1 MPPHKKLAGQR
12 RTNKS
17 MKQLPLSVTGKT
29 KYDLRTQF
37 SALPFRVVA
46 GKLEILLITSRGTGR
61 WIIPKGWPMADTTP
75 SDAAAT
81 EAFEEA
87 GVEGKIYKTCIGLYS
102 YTKQMDDMPNLPCVA
117 MVYPLKVKKI
127 LKDYPEVDQRKR
139 KWFSQSKAAKKVD
152 EPELRAIIS
161 SFDRSLLS

>member
-1 MPPHKKLAGQR
+1 MPPHKKLACR
-12 RTNKS
+12 RSTKKS

-29 KYDLRTQF
+29 KYDFRTQF

-46 GKLEILLITSRGTGR
+46 GKLEFLLITSRGTGR
-61 WIIPKGWPMADTTP
+61 WIIPKGWPMADITP

-81 EAFEEA
+81 EAYEEA
-87 GVEGKIYKTCIGLYS
+87 GVEGKMYKTCIGLYS
-102 YTKQMDDMPNLPCVA
+102 YMKQMDDRPNLPCVA
-117 MVYPLKVKKI
+117 MVFPLKVKKM
-127 LKDYPEVDQRKR
+127 LKEYPEVDQRRR

-161 SFDRSLLS
+161 SFDRSVLS